1 MAKTWDEYI
10 KNYQNYLVA
19 ERAMSPN
26 SVESYLRDVRK
37 LKEFLAIKELETAAT
52 EIKPKDIK
60 NFLAYV
66 SELGLS
72 AASQARTL
80 SGLKGFYKY
89 LLLENEIEKDPVAD
103 IQAPQIGKK
112 LPEVLEIHEIEQL
125 FAAIET
131 NDPRGLRNRAMLE
144 VMYSSG
150 LRVSE
155 LIDLRLN
162 NLFFDIGFIKITGKG
177 NKERLVPIGDDA
189 VRLIQDY
196 INTVRMQANVKAGS
210 EQIVFLNR
218 SGGPL
223 TRIMVF
229 KIIKELALKANIR
242 KNISPHTLRH
252 SFATHMI
259 EGGADLRA
267 VQEMLGHESIT
278 TTQVYTHLDIEY
290 LRQVITDFHPRSR
303 RDGV

>member
-1 MAKTWDEYI
+1 
-10 KNYQNYLVA
+10 
-19 ERAMSPN
+19 
-26 SVESYLRDVRK
+26 
-37 LKEFLAIKELETAAT
+37 
-52 EIKPKDIK
+52 
-60 NFLAYV
+60 
-66 SELGLS
+66 
-72 AASQARTL
+72 
-80 SGLKGFYKY
+80 
-89 LLLENEIEKDPVAD
+89 
-103 IQAPQIGKK
+103 
-112 LPEVLEIHEIEQL
+112 
-125 FAAIET
+125 
-131 NDPRGLRNRAMLE
+131 
-144 VMYSSG
+144 MYSSG

-177 NKERLVPIGDDA
+177 NKERLVPIGDGA
-189 VRLIQDY
+189 ISLIQNY

-218 SGGPL
+218 SGEAL

-278 TTQVYTHLDIEY
+278 TTQVYTHLDVEY
-290 LRQVITDFHPRSR
+290 LRQIITDFHPRSK